1 MVGVGV
7 VLCIFVAI
15 RFAGRTKQATVVQQT
30 VIVTNQPA
38 QHQLPVASP
47 IGPSAVPP
55 PVPPIVI
62 ERRVQQLAAEEAEQ
76 QERLQMEQE
85 EKAEQQRM
93 LATTAAMQSPSHV
106 PAGEPGVRRRRFS
119 ATRASLPEGN
129 SRVPAVSAVPS
140 DVDGDSTR
148 SSARLTSATSSLEA
162 ELSQL
167 SLKELRK
174 KAAEAGCD
182 DDAIENARDM
192 DDPKAALIALI
203 VAATPVASQASV
215 GPTAAEQEAELQA
228 CKVPELRK
236 KAAEAGCDDDAIE
249 DARDMDDPKAALI
262 ALIVAATPV
271 ASQASVGPT
280 AAEQE
285 TALQAC
291 KVQAAAPDPTILRAR
306 LQAQLATFG
315 SKQLRELAAGEG
327 IAPSAIE
334 DARDADD
341 PKAALS
347 ALLLALDD
355 PADLIGRLL
364 LAMP

>member
-215 GPTAAEQEAELQA
+215 GPTAAEQE
-228 CKVPELRK
+228 
-236 KAAEAGCDDDAIE
+236 
-249 DARDMDDPKAALI
+249 
-262 ALIVAATPV
+262 
-271 ASQASVGPT
+271 
-280 AAEQE
+280 

>member
-1 MVGVGV
+1 VRSFCFSAPHNRRRSCNCLLTGVRVAVFLVMVGVGV

-215 GPTAAEQEAELQA
+215 GPTAAEQE
-228 CKVPELRK
+228 
-236 KAAEAGCDDDAIE
+236 
-249 DARDMDDPKAALI
+249 
-262 ALIVAATPV
+262 
-271 ASQASVGPT
+271 
-280 AAEQE
+280 